1 MIGAAIACL
10 GMIEPQFHAFV
21 CTGKVIVTK
30 NKTETWGQAKPVLTS
45 VTFDFTE
52 VYGRFGFLS
61 ITYSQNYK

>member
-30 NKTETWGQAKPVLTS
+30 NKTETWG
-45 VTFDFTE
+45 
-52 VYGRFGFLS
+52 
-61 ITYSQNYK
+61 